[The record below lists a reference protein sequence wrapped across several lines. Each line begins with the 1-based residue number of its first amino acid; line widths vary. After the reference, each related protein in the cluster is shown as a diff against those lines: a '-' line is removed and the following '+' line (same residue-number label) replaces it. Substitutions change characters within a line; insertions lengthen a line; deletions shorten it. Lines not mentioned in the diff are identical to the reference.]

1 MISFTFVLL
10 VVVPITMIGLVIMLN
25 KASKTGERNE

>member
-25 KASKTGERNE
+25 KASKDKERNE

>member
-10 VVVPITMIGLVIMLN
+10 VVVPIAMIGLVMILN
-25 KASKTGERNE
+25 EASENKGKK

>member
-25 KASKTGERNE
+25 KASETGGRNE